1 MTALTL
7 KELFLFQKGDGRG
20 LSGGRRFLF
29 WLWNGGLLLL
39 SALGITTVM
48 LLLAIGDYRLLIFLG
63 YFKHPLIF
71 LLNFLP
77 VAALMLLG
85 WVVTGRSWAAYLFGA
100 VPALTLAFGNYY
112 KMVFRN
118 DPVLFDDLLILGE
131 AGFMADRYRLFL
143 NGRLALVL
151 ACAVGGFLILFFLA
165 RGRPRGRVRLI
176 ALAALALGVL
186 LGWKPYL
193 KPATYVATAN
203 NLEYLNRWA
212 TTHQYVSRGSMYP
225 FLYSAKTAAR
235 TPPEGYSEREAAEI
249 LDRYE
254 DADIPE
260 DQKVNIVALMLEAF
274 CDLSVIDGVE
284 PGDTVYEVYHALQA
298 ESYTGRLVT
307 NIFAGGTI
315 NTERA
320 FLTGIGTQYN
330 WRSNVNSYVWYLR
343 QQGYQTSGDHPCF
356 KWFYNRQNV
365 ERYLGFEDYRFVEN
379 YYGQFTDGQ
388 VAMDWV
394 FLPELTDSVLLKMR
408 GEKPLFSFSVSYQG
422 HGPYSSE
429 GCGWGDAA
437 KFVKNTNL
445 DDASY
450 NILANYFGS
459 VRNTQKELQT
469 MVERF
474 RQSEEPIVLVLFGD
488 HKPWL
493 GNANSVYEAL
503 GVSLDLSTEEGFYN
517 YWSTE
522 YLIWANDAAKAKLG
536 FDFTGEGPDLS
547 PCFLMAHLFDLLGWK
562 GDAYNQ
568 AITPIYRTLPVLHQ
582 TGTCLENGTL
592 HSRDELENPELYRRY
607 RLLEYYRAAR
617 FTGQK

>member
-1 MTALTL
+1 MAAL
-7 KELFLFQKGDGRG
+7 KSFFLFQKGDGRG
-20 LSGGRRFLF
+20 LTAGRRRFLF
-29 WLWNGGLLLL
+29 WLWNGGMLLLA
-39 SALGITTVM
+39 ALGITAVR
-48 LLLAIGDYRLLIFLG
+48 LLLAVGDYRLLIFVG
-63 YFKHPLIF
+63 YFRHPLIF

-100 VPALTLAFGNYY
+100 LPALTLAFGNYY

-118 DPVLFDDLLILGE
+118 DPVLFDDLLFLSE
-131 AGFMADRYRLFL
+131 AGFMADKYHLFL

-151 ACAVGGFLILFFLA
+151 ACAVGGFLVLFFLV

-193 KPATYVATAN
+193 SSAAYQNTGT
-203 NLEYLNRWA
+203 NLEYLSRWA
-212 TTHQYVSRGSMYP
+212 STHQYISRGNLYP
-225 FLYSAKTAAR
+225 FLYSAKTAIR
-235 TPPEGYSEREAAEI
+235 TPPEGYNEREIAD
-249 LDRYE
+249 LLNQYQ

-260 DQKVNIVALMLEAF
+260 DQKVNIVGIMLEAF
-274 CDLSVIDGVE
+274 SDLSGIDGVE
-284 PGDTVYEVYHALQA
+284 PTELVYEIYHGLQA

-307 NIFAGGTI
+307 NIFAGGTVD
-315 NTERA
+315 TERA
-320 FLTGIGTQYN
+320 FLTGLGTQYN
-330 WRSNVNSYVWYLR
+330 WRSNVNSYVWYFR
-343 QQGYQTSGDHPCF
+343 QQGYQTSGDHPSF
-356 KWFYNRQNV
+356 QWFYNRENV
-365 ERYLGFEDYRFVEN
+365 NQYLGFVEYRFVED
-379 YYGQFTDGQ
+379 YYTRFTNGQ
-388 VAMDWV
+388 VAMDQI
-394 FLPELTDSVLLKMR
+394 FFPQLTESVL
-408 GEKPLFSFSVSYQG
+408 EKLGTGQPLFSFSVSYQG
-422 HGPYSSE
+422 HGPYSSG
-429 GCGWGDAA
+429 GCGWGDVDNY
-437 KFVKNTNL
+437 VKNENL
-445 DDASY
+445 DEASR

-459 VRNTQKELQT
+459 VRNTQKHLQA

-474 RQSEEPIVLVLFGD
+474 RQSEEPIVLVVFGD

-503 GVSLDLSTEEGFYN
+503 GVNLNLSSEEGFYN

-547 PCFLMAHLFDLLGWK
+547 PCFLMTHLFDLLGWK

-568 AITPIYRTLPVLHQ
+568 AITPIYQTLPVLHQ

-592 HSRDELENPELYRRY
+592 HSREELEDPELYQCY
-607 RLLEYYRAAR
+607 RLLEYYRATR